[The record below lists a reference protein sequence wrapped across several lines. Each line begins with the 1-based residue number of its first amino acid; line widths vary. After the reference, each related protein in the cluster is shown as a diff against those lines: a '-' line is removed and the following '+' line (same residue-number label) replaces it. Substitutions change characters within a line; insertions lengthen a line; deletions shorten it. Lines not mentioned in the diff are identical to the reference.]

1 MIILR
6 DYQRDV
12 VDKIYQA
19 WQSGKK
25 NVCAV
30 LPTGAGKSVCVSE
43 IVANSFNAGQRVA
56 VIAHR
61 NELVAQM
68 ACHIA
73 RRGIPHKIIASAGT
87 IAQIMRKE
95 RDLFGKSFVNPS
107 GSVAVIGVD
116 TLMSRSDSLK
126 EWAYQVNLWIV
137 DECFPAGTL
146 VTTKKGLVKIED
158 IKIGDDVVAFDE
170 ENRTFSIKKVIET
183 FKNPIHNDMML
194 LTFKGHHVIK
204 CTKNHPF
211 YTKRGWVKAS
221 DLTLKDEVLY
231 YEKHNSEMFDLRK
244 RNYNHRK
251 LQNKQIH
258 KNRQNLLF
266 ARMCKSLQIKNIVRN
281 NGSDES
287 KICFTTDERTKS
299 YEKTGSERKTF
310 KNFASYESQTFLSRR
325 KRKRITDGRK
335 NSFRTFNRF
344 GFYRTMC
351 CQNRSLSRRGLSDLL
366 QNRCWKSCV
375 KNRYRSRRSFSRFF
389 AKTKTGQ
396 EKRAVSNWFRLED
409 IKIYQPRDNGK
420 YGKGYVYN
428 IGVADLHTYI
438 ANGFVVHNCHHV
450 VKSNKWGKAV
460 EMFPNA
466 YGLGVTATP
475 ARADGQGLSR
485 ETDGVADVM
494 VLGPT
499 SRQLIELGHLSDYE
513 IVCPKSDLNVD
524 DIKLSADGDW
534 CSKNLKKAAKAS
546 KIVGDVVEN
555 YKKYAFGRKAI
566 VFATDVETADD
577 IALSFN
583 DGGIKA
589 ASVNGTSKSSWREQC
604 LSQFAAGT
612 LPVLVNVDL
621 FDEGFDCPDADVCVM
636 ARPTASLAK
645 YLQMIGRVLR
655 PVPNKTAL
663 VIDHV
668 SNVIRHGLPDRYRTW
683 SLNRREKRAK
693 LQKDPEELDLKICP
707 YCLKP
712 FEAFRTSC
720 PYCGQA
726 KPLPEPRSRSIEMV
740 DGDLVLLDK
749 TTLERMRQSTVLETP
764 EEIQA
769 RVSRSQGSIIGKHV
783 AKCQAEKIEAQKELI
798 DSLAQWAAIQRQ
810 DGFTDQELYRKF
822 YLTTGSDVLTALSAS
837 HNRQEYTDMAETVKG
852 WYEK

>member
-12 VDKIYQA
+12 VNRIYQA

-61 NELVAQM
+61 NELVTQM

-107 GSVAVIGVD
+107 ASVAVIGVD
-116 TLMSRSDSLK
+116 SLMSRSDSLK
-126 EWAYQVNLWIV
+126 EWAYQINLWII
-137 DECFPAGTL
+137 DEFHHCAG
-146 VTTKKGLVKIED
+146 K
-158 IKIGDDVVAFDE
+158 
-170 ENRTFSIKKVIET
+170 
-183 FKNPIHNDMML
+183 
-194 LTFKGHHVIK
+194 
-204 CTKNHPF
+204 
-211 YTKRGWVKAS
+211 
-221 DLTLKDEVLY
+221 
-231 YEKHNSEMFDLRK
+231 
-244 RNYNHRK
+244 
-251 LQNKQIH
+251 
-258 KNRQNLLF
+258 
-266 ARMCKSLQIKNIVRN
+266 
-281 NGSDES
+281 
-287 KICFTTDERTKS
+287 
-299 YEKTGSERKTF
+299 
-310 KNFASYESQTFLSRR
+310 
-325 KRKRITDGRK
+325 
-335 NSFRTFNRF
+335 
-344 GFYRTMC
+344 
-351 CQNRSLSRRGLSDLL
+351 
-366 QNRCWKSCV
+366 
-375 KNRYRSRRSFSRFF
+375 
-389 AKTKTGQ
+389 
-396 EKRAVSNWFRLED
+396 
-409 IKIYQPRDNGK
+409 
-420 YGKGYVYN
+420 
-428 IGVADLHTYI
+428 
-438 ANGFVVHNCHHV
+438 
-450 VKSNKWGKAV
+450 NKWMKAV

-583 DGGIKA
+583 DGGIRA

-604 LSQFAAGT
+604 LAQFAAGT

-726 KPLPEPRSRSIEMV
+726 KPLPEPRSRSIETV
-740 DGDLVLLDK
+740 EGDLVLLDK
-749 TTLERMRQSTVLETP
+749 TMLERMRQSTMLETP
-764 EEIQA
+764 EEIQE

-822 YLTTGSDVLTALSAS
+822 YLTTGSDVLSALSAS
-837 HNRQEYTDMAETVKG
+837 HNRQEYQDMADTVKG